1 MGLIRRY
8 ECDRVSC
15 PHYGEPMTHP
25 CYEDGHA
32 WHLVEY
38 VPRADADR
46 GAVLTDE
53 ERRVVVP
60 ILDGALQRWALTD
73 DERRTLR
80 GARNRL
86 ANGGQ

>member
-1 MGLIRRY
+1 
-8 ECDRVSC
+8 
-15 PHYGEPMTHP
+15 
-25 CYEDGHA
+25 
-32 WHLVEY
+32 